1 MVKLNDSTYRRC
13 VNDIVTLGMAV
24 TKRNND
30 PSYGIDVKYV
40 DPLDFVHSYT
50 EDPNFGDLVYAGHV
64 ERVSIGELKR
74 RLVGRYRKRSS
85 KKLPTR

>member
-1 MVKLNDSTYRRC
+1 
-13 VNDIVTLGMAV
+13 MAV

-64 ERVSIGELKR
+64 ERVSIGELKEKGWWADI
-74 RLVGRYRKRSS
+74 GRILQRNCQQGKKR
-85 KKLPTR
+85 